1 MTAPRLP
8 SVAPRGAA
16 SDEKSKTHEER
27 PVLAFDTSGLW
38 CAAALEWGTGQLW
51 RHEPMQKG
59 QAERLMPMLEE
70 MLAEAGLRW
79 GDLRLIGV
87 GVGPGNF
94 TGIRIAVSAAR
105 GLALGLGIPAI
116 SVTGFEL
123 FQLGFSYAGRAMLSL
138 PAPRGDAYVQTFL
151 GGKPI
156 TPAMVLT
163 PGVRRDDLRQ
173 PNLMVFGHRAEEIA
187 RPFGAQWDQ
196 TEPLTEYP
204 EAIATNIAHIA
215 RNKLQTAG
223 GKWSDRPAPFYVR
236 GADAAPPSDP
246 PPVILP

>member
-1 MTAPRLP
+1 VAAPRSP

-27 PVLAFDTSGLW
+27 PVLAFDTSAAH
-38 CAAALEWGTGQLW
+38 CVAALEWDTGQIL

-70 MLAEAGLRW
+70 MLTEAGLRW

-116 SVTGFEL
+116 GVTAFEL
-123 FQLGFSYAGRAMLSL
+123 HQQGFSFAGRAMLSL
-138 PAPRGDAYVQTFL
+138 PAPRGNVFVQTFA

-156 TPAMVLT
+156 TPATVLT
-163 PGVRRDDLRQ
+163 PGVQRDDLRQ

-187 RPFGAQWDQ
+187 QPYNAPWDQ

-204 EAIATNIAHIA
+204 EAIAANIAHIA